1 MTQSQIASR
10 SEYRRSQKKLGGY
23 KARRKRKENNKRG
36 KGKAVLKTLLLLF
49 LLVILGGLAY
59 AAKLVG
65 QTTRVIDNSYSPIST
80 RSDLNLHIDPINDPI
95 SILLMGVDNDE
106 DRDLQSTRTDS
117 MILLTMSPEK
127 EVINMVSIPRDTY
140 TYIEVPNYYS
150 GYEKINSA
158 YAQGESYAKSEGE
171 NVESESAEA
180 AIDAVE
186 NLFNTTINYYITV
199 DFNAFESVVDAFG
212 GVEVDVPYDIVEQN
226 AKGEVVV
233 DLKEGKRR
241 LNGEQALAFARTR
254 KKDNDIER
262 GNRQQEVLMS
272 LINQAMNVGS
282 ISKLESVLKAMDGHF
297 WTNIDR
303 STIMKIGES
312 GLSTNYTINQNKLS
326 WMSFSYYGASYVG
339 LHQDSIDY
347 VSHKINVLLGKEPE
361 DERDAADYEFVSNG
375 IVSPSTFPQD
385 GMGIPD

>member
-1 MTQSQIASR
+1 MKESQVGTR
-10 SEYRRSQKKLGGY
+10 SEYRRKQKRLGIY
-23 KARRKRKENNKRG
+23 QARREAKDTRTKKSNK
-36 KGKAVLKTLLLLF
+36 VLKTAVILLLAV
-49 LLVILGGLAY
+49 LVGGLFY
-59 AAKLVG
+59 AAKLVNKTA
-65 QTTRVIDNSYSPIST
+65 QVIDNSYSPIST
-80 RSDLNLHIDPINDPI
+80 RTDLNLDIDPINDPI
-95 SILLMGVDNDE
+95 SILLMGVDNDA
-106 DRDLQSTRTDS
+106 DRDLDNTRTDS

-127 EVINMVSIPRDTY
+127 EIINMVSIPRDTY
-140 TYIEVPNYYS
+140 TYIDVPGYYQ

-158 YAQGESYAKSEGE
+158 YAQGEAYARSENK

-186 NLFNTTINYYITV
+186 HLFSTTINYYITI

-212 GVEVDVPYDIVEQN
+212 GVEVEVPYDIKEQN
-226 AKGEVVV
+226 AKGKVVV
-233 DLKEGKRR
+233 ELKQGKHR

-272 LINQAMNVGS
+272 LIKQAMTVGS
-282 ISKLESVLKAMDGHF
+282 ISKLDAVLKAMDGHF

-312 GLSTNYTINQNKLS
+312 GLTTNYQINQNKLS
-326 WMSFSYYGASYVG
+326 WMSFNYYGVSYVG

-347 VSHKINVLLGKEPE
+347 VSHKVNMLLGKEPE
-361 DERDAADYEFVSNG
+361 DERDAADYEFESNG
-375 IVSPSTFPQD
+375 LVSPTTYPQD
-385 GMGIPD
+385 GMAIPD